1 MTTENWDLK
10 TFPDLHIDGINGVD
24 QKRRVK
30 LSMLQYFEQRILNKD
45 SRFSRSPDY
54 VFAAFAAVER
64 QRLDSNVGISFKRGQ
79 RQSDGTY
86 TLNDPYSVL
95 DNTPGTPR
103 YWQKKKYELIA
114 RLENLGAFQLFFTLS
129 CADMRWNENFT
140 TFLDNYELR
149 YEYVNG
155 LEACFV
161 KSKINKNLPE
171 TSLEEF
177 MKLEQNKTKF
187 EYAGAAGGYLD
198 FFGYPYCRGRV
209 FNSLENDNNQYN
221 DTTDIFWASGA
232 CFFIRSSVFHQ
243 LDGFDE
249 QFFAHQEEIDL
260 CWRAKNEDFNIKY
273 IGTSTVFHIGGATLN
288 EASPRKTFLNFR
300 NSLFT
305 ATKNLP
311 KRYLFL
317 VIFSRLLLDAV
328 AGIKFIIDLKP
339 LHTWAIIKAHFSFY
353 RFMPAMI
360 KKRLKTSYKSN
371 EYYQCK
377 SVVWQ
382 HFILG
387 RRKFDQ
393 IN

>member
-1 MTTENWDLK
+1 LKLAVVILNWNGKQLLEQFLPAMINHSQKVAKIYIADNASTDNSIEFIRSNYPQVKIIQNSNNGGYAKGYNESLR
-10 TFPDLHIDGINGVD
+10 HIDADIYALVN
-24 QKRRVK
+24 
-30 LSMLQYFEQRILNKD
+30 
-45 SRFSRSPDY
+45 
-54 VFAAFAAVER
+54 
-64 QRLDSNVGISFKRGQ
+64 
-79 RQSDGTY
+79 SDIEVTE
-86 TLNDPYSVL
+86 DWIQP
-95 DNTPGTPR
+95 
-103 YWQKKKYELIA
+103 I
-114 RLENLGAFQLFFTLS
+114 
-129 CADMRWNENFT
+129 
-140 TFLDNYELR
+140 
-149 YEYVNG
+149 
-155 LEACFV
+155 
-161 KSKINKNLPE
+161 I
-171 TSLEEF
+171 EEF
-177 MKLEQNKTKF
+177 KISEKTAIIQPKILDFNNKTKF

-339 LHTWAIIKAHFSFY
+339 LHTWAIIKEHFSFY

-360 KKRLKTSYKSN
+360 KKRQKTSYKSN